1 MFGVKT
7 VLSLAVIAVI
17 AGFMFIWFGVFNVS
31 ASDKHWSITNAFL
44 ELVRNRSITARAETL
59 KAPNLADTARIK
71 RGAANYEAMC
81 AQCHL
86 APGVDSSE
94 LYEGLNPK
102 PPVLY
107 KNANFASKPNETFWV
122 VKNGIKM
129 TGMPAWGINN
139 SDEQIW
145 DMIALVSALDK
156 MSATQYQELVES
168 GQHTHKDGGH
178 SSMDATKQNKTHEDT
193 GHGHSNNKESSSE
206 NNNETHSESI
216 DTHNTVSEHD
226 RTPHEH

>member
-1 MFGVKT
+1 MFGVKS
-7 VLSLAVIAVI
+7 VLSLAVVAVI
-17 AGFMFIWFGVFNVS
+17 AGFMFVWFGVFNVS
-31 ASDKHWSITNAFL
+31 ASDKHWAITNTFL
-44 ELVRNRSITARAETL
+44 EIVRDRSISARAETMQVPDL
-59 KAPNLADTARIK
+59 TDVTRIK
-71 RGAANYEAMC
+71 RGAANYGAMC

-107 KNANFASKPNETFWV
+107 KNADFANKPNETFWV

-145 DMIALVSALDK
+145 DMIALVSALDN
-156 MSATQYQELVES
+156 MTATQYQELVAS
-168 GQHTHKDGGH
+168 GEHTHKGGAAH
-178 SSMDATKQNKTHEDT
+178 
-193 GHGHSNNKESSSE
+193 ESSHDEPEMGSHKDE
-206 NNNETHSESI
+206 LGDHHSKPASKEI
-216 DTHNTVSEHD
+216 SEHD
-226 RTPHEH
+226 KSPHAH

>member
-1 MFGVKT
+1 MFGIKT
-7 VLSLAVIAVI
+7 ILSLAMVALV

-31 ASDKHWSITNAFL
+31 ASDKHWAITNTFL
-44 ELVRNRSITARAETL
+44 ELVRNRSINARAETL
-59 KAPNLADTARIK
+59 KVPNLADTARIN

-107 KNANFASKPNETFWV
+107 KDADFANKPNETFWV
-122 VKNGIKM
+122 IKNGIKM
-129 TGMPAWGINN
+129 TGMPGWGINN

-145 DMIALVSALDK
+145 DLIALVSALDA
-156 MSATQYQELVES
+156 MTATQYQKLVAS
-168 GQHTHKDGGH
+168 GKHTHKGDGTAYEQSNSDKQKTGTHRDTLGDHH
-178 SSMDATKQNKTHEDT
+178 STIED
-193 GHGHSNNKESSSE
+193 K
-206 NNNETHSESI
+206 
-216 DTHNTVSEHD
+216 TVSEHD
-226 RTPHEH
+226 KNTHEH

>member
-7 VLSLAVIAVI
+7 ILSITVVAII

-31 ASDKHWSITNAFL
+31 ASEKHWAITNTFL
-44 ELVRNRSITARAETL
+44 ELVRNRSISARAETVEV
-59 KAPNLADTARIK
+59 PNLADTTRIK
-71 RGAANYEAMC
+71 RGAANYDAMC

-107 KNANFASKPNETFWV
+107 KNINFANKPNETFWV
-122 VKNGIKM
+122 IKNGIKM

-156 MSATQYQELVES
+156 MTATQYQKLVAS
-168 GQHTHKDGGH
+168 GEHTHKGD
-178 SSMDATKQNKTHEDT
+178 DAHEDLNHDKPKT
-193 GHGHSNNKESSSE
+193 GTHKDTLGDQHSKTEE
-206 NNNETHSESI
+206 K
-216 DTHNTVSEHD
+216 TVSEHD
-226 RTPHEH
+226 KTPHTH

>member
-1 MFGVKT
+1 MSGVKT
-7 VLSLAVIAVI
+7 VLSMTVIAVG

-31 ASDKHWSITNAFL
+31 ANDKHWAITNGFL
-44 ELVRNRSITARAETL
+44 ELVRDRSISARAEVL
-59 KAPNLADTARIK
+59 KIPDLTDTTRIK
-71 RGAANYEAMC
+71 RGAANYDAMC

-107 KNANFASKPNETFWV
+107 KDAEFADKPNEIFWV

-129 TGMPAWGINN
+129 TGMPAWGSNN

-145 DMIALVSALDK
+145 DMIALVSVLDT
-156 MSATQYQELVES
+156 MTATQYQQLVES
-168 GQHTHKDGGH
+168 GKHTHKGGADEH
-178 SSMDATKQNKTHEDT
+178 NGSSHDESET
-193 GHGHSNNKESSSE
+193 GMH
-206 NNNETHSESI
+206 NETADHHDSTTINEP
-216 DTHNTVSEHD
+216 VSEHD
-226 RTPHEH
+226 KIPHTH

>member
-1 MFGVKT
+1 MFGIKT
-7 VLSLAVIAVI
+7 ILSLAVVAIV

-31 ASDKHWSITNAFL
+31 ASDKHWAITNIFL
-44 ELVRNRSITARAETL
+44 KLVRNRSISVRAETL
-59 KAPNLADTARIK
+59 KVPSLVDTTRIK

-107 KNANFASKPNETFWV
+107 KNASFANKPNETFWV
-122 VKNGIKM
+122 IKNGIKM

-145 DMIALVSALDK
+145 DMIALVSALDT
-156 MSATQYQELVES
+156 MTATQYQKLVAS
-168 GQHTHKDGGH
+168 GKHTHKGDVHGDTKKVNKSEHKH
-178 SSMDATKQNKTHEDT
+178 SSMEMQPP
-193 GHGHSNNKESSSE
+193 ESSK
-206 NNNETHSESI
+206 ETVN
-216 DTHNTVSEHD
+216 DHD
-226 RTPHEH
+226 KTPHVH

>member
-1 MFGVKT
+1 MFGIKK
-7 VLSLAVIAVI
+7 VLSLAVVAVI
-17 AGFMFIWFGVFNVS
+17 AGFMFVWFGVFNVS
-31 ASDKHWSITNAFL
+31 ASDKHWAITNTFL
-44 ELVRNRSITARAETL
+44 EIVRDRSISARAETMHVPDL
-59 KAPNLADTARIK
+59 TDVTRIK
-71 RGAANYEAMC
+71 RGAANYDAMC

-107 KNANFASKPNETFWV
+107 KHEHFAEEPNETFWV
-122 VKNGIKM
+122 IKNGIKM
-129 TGMPAWGINN
+129 TGMPGWGLNN

-156 MSATQYQELVES
+156 MSAMQYQALVES

-178 SSMDATKQNKTHEDT
+178 S
-193 GHGHSNNKESSSE
+193 
-206 NNNETHSESI
+206 NNEKIPLESHSESDSHSESL
-216 DTHNTVSEHD
+216 DTHEKPVVDTTVSDHD
-226 RTPHEH
+226 KTPHKH

>member
-7 VLSLAVIAVI
+7 ILNLAVVAII

-31 ASDKHWSITNAFL
+31 ASDKHWAITNVFL
-44 ELVRNRSITARAETL
+44 ELVRDRSISARAETL
-59 KAPNLADTARIK
+59 TVPNLADTARIK

-107 KNANFASKPNETFWV
+107 KNASFANKPNEIFWV
-122 VKNGIKM
+122 IKNGIKM
-129 TGMPAWGINN
+129 TGMPGWGHNN

-145 DMIALVSALDK
+145 DMIAFVSALDT
-156 MSATQYQELVES
+156 MTVTQYQKLVDS
-168 GQHTHKDGGH
+168 GKHTHKD
-178 SSMDATKQNKTHEDT
+178 
-193 GHGHSNNKESSSE
+193 SNDDMRK
-206 NNNETHSESI
+206 SESHN
-216 DTHNTVSEHD
+216 DTLDLHSTNEDKAVSEHD
-226 RTPHEH
+226 KTPHAH